1 MKIIERFAT
10 NCPCYKNN
18 QAAKALYDSGDD
30 TRYWRFQCRGPRGL
44 MLHSVGCS
52 QPRADVFATRWD
64 RADNH
69 NAITHAVLQA
79 DGTVYQLLPWNYR
92 GWHCGGSANDT
103 HIGVEMTEP
112 DTIRYP
118 DDGGANFTVLDLEA
132 AKAQARG
139 TYATARDLF
148 AFLCDKYGLD
158 PMTDIISHN
167 EGGKSGV
174 ASGHI
179 DPEHLWRGLGMSY
192 TMDGFRADVARKLAE
207 LQAANAPIQDDVEP
221 VVEPIIGPTN
231 ERDRI
236 LKVLGDSWIE
246 TFRDLPDWAKP
257 EVETLIKAGALK
269 GTQEVGAI
277 EDTAIHATLSFVR
290 SLIVAKRYVE
300 AAIGIEPKEAL
311 ADMLRQV
318 LASLTA
324 E

>member
-52 QPRADVFATRWD
+52 QPRADVFAARWD
-64 RADNH
+64 RVDNH

-92 GWHCGGSANDT
+92 AWHCGGSANDT

-118 DDGGANFTVLDLEA
+118 DDGDANFTVLDLEA
-132 AKAQARG
+132 ARAQARG

>member
-1 MKIIERFAT
+1 
-10 NCPCYKNN
+10 
-18 QAAKALYDSGDD
+18 
-30 TRYWRFQCRGPRGL
+30 
-44 MLHSVGCS
+44 
-52 QPRADVFATRWD
+52 
-64 RADNH
+64 
-69 NAITHAVLQA
+69 
-79 DGTVYQLLPWNYR
+79 
-92 GWHCGGSANDT
+92 
-103 HIGVEMTEP
+103 
-112 DTIRYP
+112 
-118 DDGGANFTVLDLEA
+118 
-132 AKAQARG
+132 
-139 TYATARDLF
+139 
-148 AFLCDKYGLD
+148 
-158 PMTDIISHN
+158 
-167 EGGKSGV
+167 
-174 ASGHI
+174 
-179 DPEHLWRGLGMSY
+179 MSY

>member
-132 AKAQARG
+132 AKKYACDASQPRWLLAR
-139 TYATARDLF
+139 
-148 AFLCDKYGLD
+148 
-158 PMTDIISHN
+158 
-167 EGGKSGV
+167 
-174 ASGHI
+174 
-179 DPEHLWRGLGMSY
+179 
-192 TMDGFRADVARKLAE
+192 
-207 LQAANAPIQDDVEP
+207 
-221 VVEPIIGPTN
+221 
-231 ERDRI
+231 
-236 LKVLGDSWIE
+236 
-246 TFRDLPDWAKP
+246 LPDGTS
-257 EVETLIKAGALK
+257 VKA
-269 GTQEVGAI
+269 
-277 EDTAIHATLSFVR
+277 
-290 SLIVAKRYVE
+290 
-300 AAIGIEPKEAL
+300 
-311 ADMLRQV
+311 
-318 LASLTA
+318 
-324 E
+324 